1 MQTSKMCAI
10 FGHAQKSL
18 PHQKLSKIGGL
29 VNLPLYYQEK

>member
-10 FGHAQKSL
+10 FDHAQTNF